1 VSAQDVDILEAVGGG
16 VAYGHAPT
24 EDDVSEA
31 SEGSLGYGK
40 DDYLGNSDDDSAGA
54 GAEATGEEGA
64 WRTQHRRSS
73 ATTNASTR
81 RRTSSAGTGAEIS
94 HVDYRRASTPH
105 NEGNNKLAEI
115 SHTIEVATQFCPLPV
130 TDILFSTTGGF
141 IAIVYIRKVLVVFNN
156 QTGIKKMSLKI
167 SFDEVFC
174 DVRAMVPTDV
184 SATSG
189 AEPNAQRS
197 EQDDEFDLPQSD
209 THKRV
214 SEAALTFTDRSG
226 HRRAS
231 LMAPTPTTTAQTH
244 SAPQLGNNDTT
255 TSAPV
260 IPEDDS
266 LVLLLQSPTRVRL
279 LDGIKGVILTEFPL
293 QVPADHASKSRPT
306 AEPSSGVAACAAWD
320 VPILGDTGPASSNT
334 LVSTERAV
342 AGLCVAEGMRVFTFG
357 EESGR
362 FQQHYLNDQT
372 PPAALAAEAQFTA
385 SLHTESLVDDEFQTK
400 FPPGRSNPII
410 SRTQV
415 RLQTLPRDAP
425 AAQDMRNPP
434 LDNLIQGM
442 CVREL
447 SGFSPLV
454 CVWSMRRLVLLRV
467 QLVRNCEVEVL
478 RTEEYCV
485 SQEHVRIVYASPLK
499 TVPRMRNHRAMV
511 VLSNGHV
518 VVLHI

>member
-24 EDDVSEA
+24 EDEASEA

-73 ATTNASTR
+73 ATTTNVSTR
-81 RRTSSAGTGAEIS
+81 RRTSSAGTGAEVS

-105 NEGNNKLAEI
+105 NEGDNKLAEI
-115 SHTIEVATQFCPLPV
+115 THTIEVATQFCPLPV

-167 SFDEVFC
+167 SFDEVFS
-174 DVRAMVPTDV
+174 DVRAMVPSDV
-184 SATSG
+184 SASTG

-197 EQDDEFDLPQSD
+197 GQNDEFDVPQSD

-214 SEAALTFTDRSG
+214 NEAALTFTDRSG

-231 LMAPTPTTTAQTH
+231 FTAPTPHAIPPLQG
-244 SAPQLGNNDTT
+244 GNSNTT

-279 LDGIKGVILTEFPL
+279 LDGVKGVILTEFPL
-293 QVPADHASKSRPT
+293 QVPSDKTSNSRPT
-306 AEPSSGVAACAAWD
+306 APPSSGVAACAAWD
-320 VPILGDTGPASSNT
+320 VPILVDTGPASSNT
-334 LVSTERAV
+334 PASVERAI

-362 FQQHYLNDQT
+362 LRQHYLNDQT
-372 PPAALAAEAQFTA
+372 PPAAHTAEPQFTT
-385 SLHTESLVDDEFQTK
+385 SLHTESHIDTEFQ
-400 FPPGRSNPII
+400 PGRSNPVF
-410 SRTQV
+410 SRTQQ
-415 RLQTLPRDAP
+415 RLQTLPHEAP
-425 AAQDMRNPP
+425 TAQPSRSPP
-434 LDNLIQGM
+434 LDNLVQGM

-447 SGFSPLV
+447 TGFSPLV

-478 RTEEYCV
+478 RSEEYCV
-485 SQEHVRIVYASPLK
+485 AQEHVRIVYATPLK

>member
-40 DDYLGNSDDDSAGA
+40 DYLGNSDDDSVGA
-54 GAEATGEEGA
+54 GVEATGEEGA

-81 RRTSSAGTGAEIS
+81 RRTSSAGTGAEVS

-105 NEGNNKLAEI
+105 NAGDNKLAEI
-115 SHTIEVATQFCPLPV
+115 THTIEVATQFCPLPV

-167 SFDEVFC
+167 SFDEVFS
-174 DVRAMVPTDV
+174 DVRAMVPSDV

-197 EQDDEFDLPQSD
+197 EQNNEFDLPQSD

-214 SEAALTFTDRSG
+214 NEAALTFTDRSG

-231 LMAPTPTTTAQTH
+231 FTAPTPHTIPPLQG
-244 SAPQLGNNDTT
+244 GNSNTT
-255 TSAPV
+255 TSAPI

-293 QVPADHASKSRPT
+293 QIPSNTSSNRRAT
-306 AEPSSGVAACAAWD
+306 AQPGSTVAACAAWD
-320 VPILGDTGPASSNT
+320 VPILVDTGPASSST
-334 LVSTERAV
+334 PASTERAV

-362 FQQHYLNDQT
+362 FRQHYLNDQT
-372 PPAALAAEAQFTA
+372 PPAALAAEPQFTA
-385 SLHTESLVDDEFQTK
+385 SLHTESHNDTEFQTE
-400 FPPGRSNPII
+400 FEPGRSNPII
-410 SRTQV
+410 SRTQQ

-425 AAQDMRNPP
+425 AAQPSRGPP
-434 LDNLIQGM
+434 LDNLVQGM

-478 RTEEYCV
+478 RSEEYCV
-485 SQEHVRIVYASPLK
+485 AQEHVRIVYATPLK